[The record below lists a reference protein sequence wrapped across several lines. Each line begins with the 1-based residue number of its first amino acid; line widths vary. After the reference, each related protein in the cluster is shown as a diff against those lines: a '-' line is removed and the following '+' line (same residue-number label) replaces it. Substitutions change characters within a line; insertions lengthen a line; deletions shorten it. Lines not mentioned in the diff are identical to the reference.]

1 MNITTHLQEES
12 SSLRYNGD
20 ASQKDINYVSCNYL
34 KLNSAFIIL
43 LKRANFFTIHK
54 RFVSRAW
61 LKYCCPVAEPWEG
74 NCGG

>member
-34 KLNSAFIIL
+34 KLNPAFIIL
-43 LKRANFFTIHK
+43 LKRAKIFYNSQE
-54 RFVSRAW
+54 V
-61 LKYCCPVAEPWEG
+61 CE
-74 NCGG
+74 